1 MISCCRAVGGLALRR
16 WLLVGPAPACKWHI
30 RAAGVARGVANWAGT
45 NGAAARGALNQR
57 DDHLD
62 RLDADVSPKV
72 GKHFREAFH
81 DGSEKNFE
89 CHPFNRRFAYS
100 KRSFF
105 PIEPRN
111 LRTLGVNRQRK
122 KKRGRGDKCPGKGI
136 REKHKHRKS
145 GRPNSRTFESGRT
158 PLYRRLPKWPEA
170 WLSRQK
176 KNYDCLNISKLRY
189 FIEKGRLD
197 VRFPITQR
205 HLHDCRC
212 VKVKNGVKLFNVND
226 YPFPYKIHIEVA
238 SADQSSIDVIKK
250 VGGTVT
256 IVYMERI
263 NLRAHVKPFKFE
275 VLPRTARP
283 NLDMIHFLEKMRSR
297 GCLVKYIKPLWLI
310 EEEKRIINEMTE
322 VEESSK
328 LCPEGEQQE
337 GGDEEEQQRRER
349 LLQGYRLQN
358 ASGGDQRVAVG

>member
-1 MISCCRAVGGLALRR
+1 MIKSCRAVSSLTLRR
-16 WLLVGPAPACKWHI
+16 WLFVGSSPACYKGHM
-30 RAAGVARGVANWAGT
+30 RTTT
-45 NGAAARGALNQR
+45 NLVRTNHATVNQR
-57 DDHLD
+57 ED
-62 RLDADVSPKV
+62 RQDAEIELKLA
-72 GKHFREAFH
+72 KHFREVFH
-81 DGSEKNFE
+81 DGSERNFE
-89 CHPFNRRFAYS
+89 CHPFNRRFAHS
-100 KRSFF
+100 KKSFF

-111 LRTLGVNRQRK
+111 LRTLGVNRKRK
-122 KKRGRGDKCPGKGI
+122 KKRGRGDKGPGKGI

-145 GRPNSRTFESGRT
+145 GRPNSRTFEGGRT

-176 KNYDCLNISKLRY
+176 KNFDCLNLSKLRY

-205 HLHDCRC
+205 HLHDSKC

-226 YPFPYKIHIEVA
+226 YPFPYKIDIEVA
-238 SADQSSIDVIKK
+238 NADQSSIDVIKK

-256 IVYMERI
+256 IVYMERV
-263 NLRAHVKPFKFE
+263 NLRAHIKPYKFE

-310 EEEKRIINEMTE
+310 EEEKRIINELTE

-328 LCPEGEQQE
+328 LCPEEADSWGDAQDEQK
-337 GGDEEEQQRRER
+337 RRER
-349 LLQGYRLQN
+349 LLRGYRLQN
-358 ASGGDQRVAVG
+358 TTIDGGLDAQ